1 MNRLPPLR
9 CRRADEFC
17 RRADILIPAFAI
29 VTRLGCASASAPITI
44 MATNINVL
52 CEGVNGGGAGQLT
65 NRAGPPTAT
74 IRLYGVAIARD
85 N

>member
-1 MNRLPPLR
+1 
-9 CRRADEFC
+9 
-17 RRADILIPAFAI
+17 
-29 VTRLGCASASAPITI
+29 